1 MTNSKAY
8 DAARYLRNP
17 AYYKAKAARSKKN
30 RPRLTAYT
38 NQKNKAT
45 KRGIKFLLTFAEWLE
60 WWGDDLYRRGRKRN
74 DLQMCRFDD
83 AGHYELGNIY
93 KGTQSQNYQDRCK

>member
-8 DAARYLRNP
+8 DAARYRRNP

-38 NQKNKAT
+38 NQKNKAA
-45 KRGIKFLLTFAEWLE
+45 KRGIEFNLTFEEWLE
-60 WWGDDLYRRGRKRN
+60 WWGDDLIHRGRKRN
-74 DLQMCRFDD
+74 QLQMCRHNDT
-83 AGHYELGNIY
+83 GPYEVGNIY
-93 KGTQSQNYQDRCK
+93 KGTQAENYQDRR